1 MRKLSMIYAI
11 WILKN
16 TGESLLNIAFQKLK
30 LAESD
35 PVLLGGLFS
44 AVSQMA
50 KQNVG
55 ELSTINIII
64 GEMKLVFTFSKNF
77 IVVVA
82 GDTEEEA
89 KKFGKEVE
97 KAFNKRFAHVFEKW
111 DGNIKIFR
119 DFVPEVKKIVERHG
133 PLESDLEEVLRSLS
147 E

>member
-1 MRKLSMIYAI
+1 MIYAV

-30 LAESD
+30 LAEND

-55 ELSTINIII
+55 DLTTINIII
-64 GEMKLVFTFSKNF
+64 GEMKLVFTFSKHV

-97 KAFNKRFAHVFEKW
+97 KAFTKKYDHVFEKW
-111 DGNIKIFR
+111 NGNVKIFR
-119 DFVPEVKKIVERHG
+119 DFVPEVEEMFKKHG
-133 PLESDLEEVLRSLS
+133 PLESDIEEVLRSLS

>member
-1 MRKLSMIYAI
+1 MIYAV
-11 WILKN
+11 WILKT
-16 TGESLLNIAFQKLK
+16 TGEALLNVAFEKLK

-55 ELSTINIII
+55 ELTTINIII
-64 GEMKLVFTFSKNF
+64 GEMKLVFAFSKNV

-89 KKFGKEVE
+89 KNFGKEIE
-97 KAFNKRFAHVFEKW
+97 QAFNKRYGHIFEKW
-111 DGNIKIFR
+111 NGNIRIFR
-119 DFVPEVKKIVERHG
+119 EFIPEIHELFKKHG
-133 PLESDLEEVLRSLS
+133 PLESDIDEILRSLS

>member
-1 MRKLSMIYAI
+1 MIYAV

-16 TGESLLNIAFQKLK
+16 TGESLLNIAFEKLK
-30 LAESD
+30 LAEND

-50 KQNVG
+50 KQNVR
-55 ELSTINIII
+55 ELTTINIII
-64 GEMKLVFTFSKNF
+64 GEMKLVFTFSKHF

-89 KKFGKEVE
+89 KQFGKEIE
-97 KAFNKRFAHVFEKW
+97 KAFNKKYEHVFEKW
-111 DGNIKIFR
+111 NGNIKIFR
-119 DFVPEVKKIVERHG
+119 EFVPEIEEMFKKHG
-133 PLESDLEEVLRSLS
+133 PLESDIEEILRSLS

>member
-1 MRKLSMIYAI
+1 MIYAV
-11 WILKN
+11 WILKT
-16 TGESLLNIAFQKLK
+16 TGESLLNIAFEKLK
-30 LAESD
+30 LAEND

-55 ELSTINIII
+55 ELTTINIII
-64 GEMKLVFTFSKNF
+64 GEMKLVFTFSKHV

-97 KAFNKRFAHVFEKW
+97 KAFNKKYGHLFEKW
-111 DGNIKIFR
+111 NGNIKIFR
-119 DFVPEVKKIVERHG
+119 EFVPEIEEMFKKRG
-133 PLESDLEEVLRSLS
+133 PLESDIEEVLRSLS